1 MHQRRNVIIAITA
14 AVIGTA
20 AQVLV
25 PLIARQIIDN
35 VIVAHTDSLWPWL
48 VMLFA
53 AAALTFVLAYVRR
66 YRGGRLALGV
76 QLELR
81 NAIHDRLQ
89 HLDRATLS
97 TLPTGQLVSRANSD
111 STLVQGLL
119 NFLPLMTGNVLMML
133 LSLVVMFALSPL
145 LALLA
150 LVIMPALF
158 AVSFR
163 LRQRVF
169 PANWDAQQREGDLAQ
184 IVDEDVT
191 GVRVVKAFGQ
201 EEARA
206 QPAGRRRAAAVRL
219 AHARHAAAGA
229 LPTAARGDPHLR
241 AGRDPRAGR
250 AARDPR
256 QHHPRHVPGVLD
268 LRRPV
273 RRTGP
278 PTRGGARR
286 RPAGPRRRGADLPAA
301 STCARRSPTPRTRSS
316 STTCAATCAS
326 RTCPSTSA
334 TAAGADRAVPAPRR
348 RRAGRGRRGQRQR
361 QVDAGRAALALP
373 RPDRGRV
380 LLDGHDLRGITL
392 HSLRHAVGVAF
403 EESFLFSESIRTNIA
418 YGRPEAT
425 DAEVEAAARAAQ
437 AHEFVTATARRATT
451 PSSASAA

>member
-1 MHQRRNVIIAITA
+1 MTTSTAESRPGWARRLFGVVMHQRRDVIIAITA

-66 YRGGRLALGV
+66 YRGGKMALGV

-89 HLDRATLS
+89 RLDRATLS

-201 EEARA
+201 EERELNRLVDAAQRLYGSRMRATRLLARYQPLLEAIPTFA
-206 QPAGRRRAAAVRL
+206 QVAILV
-219 AHARHAAAGA
+219 
-229 LPTAARGDPHLR
+229 
-241 AGRDPRAGR
+241 AGR

-256 QHHPRHVPGVLD
+256 QHHPRHVPRLLD

-278 PTRGGARR
+278 PARGGARR
-286 RPAGPRRRGADLPAA
+286 RPAGPRRRGADLPADRPA
-301 STCARRSPTPRTRSS
+301 PDDRRRTGRGRTRGRARRRALRRRV
-316 STTCAATCAS
+316 A
-326 RTCPSTSA
+326 STSA
-334 TAAGADRAVPAPRR
+334 TARC
-348 RRAGRGRRGQRQR
+348 
-361 QVDAGRAALALP
+361 
-373 RPDRGRV
+373 
-380 LLDGHDLRGITL
+380 
-392 HSLRHAVGVAF
+392 
-403 EESFLFSESIRTNIA
+403 
-418 YGRPEAT
+418 
-425 DAEVEAAARAAQ
+425 
-437 AHEFVTATARRATT
+437 
-451 PSSASAA
+451 